1 MRRFVAEAVTAE
13 GLRSGMCYA
22 ADRAGVKTVRAMLAM
37 AGKWGS
43 GGGTYVVTGTGFRVL
58 LEAVVLLLGMPA
70 SCVWRTLGA
79 SSARM
84 ASSMSSSVTRVK
96 RSSWRLT
103 REGEGLVRMAI
114 SWSPE
119 RLLKMFSIVYLVVS

>member
-1 MRRFVAEAVTAE
+1 MTAE
-13 GLRSGMCYA
+13 GFRSGVCYA
-22 ADRAGVKTVRAMLAM
+22 ADRAGVKTVRAMLTM
-37 AGKWGS
+37 VGEWGS
-43 GGGTYVVTGTGFRVL
+43 GGGSYVVTGTVFGVL

-70 SCVWRTLGA
+70 SCIWRTLGT
-79 SSARM
+79 SSPRM

-103 REGEGLVRMAI
+103 REGEGFVRMAI

-119 RLLKMFSIVYLVVS
+119 RLLKTFSIVYLVVS